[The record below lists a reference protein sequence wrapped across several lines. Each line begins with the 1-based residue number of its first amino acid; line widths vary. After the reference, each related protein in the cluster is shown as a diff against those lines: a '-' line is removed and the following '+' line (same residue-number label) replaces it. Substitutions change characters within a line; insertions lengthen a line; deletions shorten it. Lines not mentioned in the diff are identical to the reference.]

1 MSTAV
6 SYWTGRSIALR
17 VKQLTETIPDI
28 LAQIVARKREELV
41 GLSESYAELEVR
53 AEARIRDKRNF
64 APALRSH
71 VPAVIAEIKKASPSK
86 GLLSHDFQ
94 PARIARQYQVGGAAA
109 ISVLTDRD
117 FFQGGL
123 EDLVEARAAVDIPV
137 LRKDFTIDRML
148 VIEAAA
154 NGADAILL
162 IAAILSAREM
172 RDFRELAARYGMASL
187 VEVHDAE
194 ELRPA
199 LDSGAEIVG
208 VNNRNLRSFEVRLE
222 TSLELASMMPASV
235 LTVSESGVHNG
246 ADVRRLMD
254 AGYSAFLVGEHLMKS
269 GDPAEA
275 LRRLCS

>member
-1 MSTAV
+1 M
-6 SYWTGRSIALR
+6 
-17 VKQLTETIPDI
+17 
-28 LAQIVARKREELV
+28 
-41 GLSESYAELEVR
+41 
-53 AEARIRDKRNF
+53 
-64 APALRSH
+64 
-71 VPAVIAEIKKASPSK
+71 
-86 GLLSHDFQ
+86 
-94 PARIARQYQVGGAAA
+94 
-109 ISVLTDRD
+109 
-117 FFQGGL
+117 
-123 EDLVEARAAVDIPV
+123 
-137 LRKDFTIDRML
+137 LRKDFTIDRL
-148 VIEAAA
+148 HVLEAAA